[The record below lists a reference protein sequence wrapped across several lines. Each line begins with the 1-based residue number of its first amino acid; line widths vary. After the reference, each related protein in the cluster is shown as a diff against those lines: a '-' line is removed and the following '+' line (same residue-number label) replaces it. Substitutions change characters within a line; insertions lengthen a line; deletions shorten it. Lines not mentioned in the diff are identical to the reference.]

1 MSRDAEAFRLSFES
15 QENLSMKRFCA
26 IALLASLVP
35 TSAFAGE
42 GLLASGSR
50 HVQQLASVPAE
61 ATAPSSTP
69 AGKGTQPAAAYQ
81 AQGGSL
87 ARSGM
92 SKGKKALIYIGL
104 AAVAVGG
111 IMTIDKNVLDVTPS
125 SLGTRQD

>member
-1 MSRDAEAFRLSFES
+1 
-15 QENLSMKRFCA
+15 MKRFCA

-42 GLLASGSR
+42 GILASGAR
-50 HVQQLASVPAE
+50 HVRQLATVPAGTTS
-61 ATAPSSTP
+61 APTA
-69 AGKGTQPAAAYQ
+69 AKGVQPAAAYQ
-81 AQGGSL
+81 QGGSL

>member
-1 MSRDAEAFRLSFES
+1 
-15 QENLSMKRFCA
+15 MKRFCA
-26 IALLASLVP
+26 IAVLASLLP

-42 GLLASGSR
+42 GILASGSR
-50 HVQQLASVPAE
+50 HVQQLATVPAE
-61 ATAPSSTP
+61 AAAPATP
-69 AGKGTQPAAAYQ
+69 AKGAQPAAAYQ
-81 AQGGSL
+81 QGGTV

>member
-1 MSRDAEAFRLSFES
+1 
-15 QENLSMKRFCA
+15 MKRFCA
-26 IALLASLVP
+26 IALLASLVS

-42 GLLASGSR
+42 GILASGAR
-50 HVQQLASVPAE
+50 HVQQLAVAPAE
-61 ATAPSSTP
+61 ATTSAATP
-69 AGKGTQPAAAYQ
+69 AKGTKPAAAYQ
-81 AQGGSL
+81 QGAGTL

-92 SKGKKALIYIGL
+92 SKSKKALIYIGL

>member
-1 MSRDAEAFRLSFES
+1 
-15 QENLSMKRFCA
+15 MKCFCA
-26 IALLASLVP
+26 IVLLASLVP

-50 HVQQLASVPAE
+50 HVQQLAAVPAE
-61 ATAPSSTP
+61 AAAPSATTP
-69 AGKGTQPAAAYQ
+69 GKGTQPAAAYQ
-81 AQGGSL
+81 GQSGTLS
-87 ARSGM
+87 RSGM

>member
-1 MSRDAEAFRLSFES
+1 
-15 QENLSMKRFCA
+15 MKRFCA
-26 IALLASLVP
+26 IALLASLAP

-42 GLLASGSR
+42 GILVSGAR
-50 HVQQLASVPAE
+50 HVQQLAAVPAE
-61 ATAPSSTP
+61 ATPSTTTP
-69 AGKGTQPAAAYQ
+69 VKGSQPAAAYQ
-81 AQGGSL
+81 QQGGTL

-111 IMTIDKNVLDVTPS
+111 IMTIDKNVLDITPS

>member
-1 MSRDAEAFRLSFES
+1 
-15 QENLSMKRFCA
+15 MKRFCA

-42 GLLASGSR
+42 GLLASGAR
-50 HVQQLASVPAE
+50 HVQQLAAVPAE
-61 ATAPSSTP
+61 VTPSATTP
-69 AGKGTQPAAAYQ
+69 VKGAQPAAAYQ
-81 AQGGSL
+81 QGGSL

-111 IMTIDKNVLDVTPS
+111 ILTIDKNVLDVTPS

>member
-1 MSRDAEAFRLSFES
+1 
-15 QENLSMKRFCA
+15 MKRFCA
-26 IALLASLVP
+26 IALLASLAP

-50 HVQQLASVPAE
+50 HVQQLAAVPAE
-61 ATAPSSTP
+61 AVAPSATP
-69 AGKGTQPAAAYQ
+69 AARGSQPAAAYQ
-81 AQGGSL
+81 GQAGTL

-104 AAVAVGG
+104 AAVAIGG

>member
-1 MSRDAEAFRLSFES
+1 
-15 QENLSMKRFCA
+15 MKRFFA
-26 IALLASLVP
+26 IALLASLLP

-42 GLLASGSR
+42 GILASGSR
-50 HVQQLASVPAE
+50 HVHQLATVPAE
-61 ATAPSSTP
+61 AAVPATP
-69 AGKGTQPAAAYQ
+69 AKVTRPAAAYQ
-81 AQGGSL
+81 QGGTLS
-87 ARSGM
+87 RSGM

>member
-1 MSRDAEAFRLSFES
+1 
-15 QENLSMKRFCA
+15 MKRFCA

-42 GLLASGSR
+42 GLLASGAR
-50 HVQQLASVPAE
+50 HVQQLATVPADTTS
-61 ATAPSSTP
+61 APTAV
-69 AGKGTQPAAAYQ
+69 KGAQPAAAYQ
-81 AQGGSL
+81 QGGAL

-111 IMTIDKNVLDVTPS
+111 IITIDKHVLDVTPS
-125 SLGTRQD
+125 SLGTRKD